1 MMRNIY
7 CFNAISKYGTDRL
20 TADYAL
26 TDDLAKAEGVLV
38 RSAALHETEFG
49 DSLLAIA
56 RAGAGVNNIPL
67 DALCTMRELWCSTPR
82 ERMPTASKSW

>member
-20 TADYAL
+20 MADYAL

-38 RSAALHETEFG
+38 QKRSP
-49 DSLLAIA
+49 S
-56 RAGAGVNNIPL
+56 
-67 DALCTMRELWCSTPR
+67 
-82 ERMPTASKSW
+82 

>member
-1 MMRNIY
+1 MRNIY

-38 RSAALHETEFG
+38 RSAALHEM
-49 DSLLAIA
+49 SLVILYLLSQEPE
-56 RAGAGVNNIPL
+56 RASIIFRWTVVP
-67 DALCTMRELWCSTPR
+67 MRELWCSTPR
-82 ERMPTASKSW
+82 ERMPTVSKSW

>member
-26 TDDLAKAEGVLV
+26 TDDLAKAEGCLLYTSKGKY
-38 RSAALHETEFG
+38 RTRLLRGKTFCGGSGDAA
-49 DSLLAIA
+49 A
-56 RAGAGVNNIPL
+56 
-67 DALCTMRELWCSTPR
+67 
-82 ERMPTASKSW
+82 

>member
-38 RSAALHETEFG
+38 RSAALMRR
-49 DSLLAIA
+49 SLVILYLLSQEPE
-56 RAGAGVNNIPL
+56 RASIIFRWTVVP
-67 DALCTMRELWCSTPR
+67 MRELWCSTLR

>member
-1 MMRNIY
+1 MRNIY

-56 RAGAGVNNIPL
+56 RAGASIIFRWTVVP
-67 DALCTMRELWCSTPR
+67 MRELWCSTPR
-82 ERMPTASKSW
+82 ERMPTVSKSW